1 MIFGPLH
8 LFSRA
13 LVSPPSAQPRPT
25 TLPVARHRGEL
36 GSGPINGGVGAAKAE
51 RMLWRPSLE
60 RIGRV
65 QIQQR
70 IQEHLHLSYDLVHVD
85 DRVGLEL
92 LKRVIG

>member
-1 MIFGPLH
+1 
-8 LFSRA
+8 
-13 LVSPPSAQPRPT
+13 
-25 TLPVARHRGEL
+25 
-36 GSGPINGGVGAAKAE
+36 
-51 RMLWRPSLE
+51 MLWRPSLE